1 MALWEIW
8 ASVSK
13 RQFGLKCGTQLAR
26 SGSWWMTLLRSE
38 TSRWRPHY
46 FGDLSYFP
54 RAIVLQNLVFTC
66 SHFSFFLGLIL
77 WHYFGLP
84 ANLIASLHCPWL
96 RSAHEA
102 SPAGSEA
109 GLPGVIKK
117 QVGGLHVLNSCFQ
130 RDYRPVL
137 SIKEN
142 HRFQRSNRPH
152 HQIKKAEKIDANS
165 WSWF

>member
-1 MALWEIW
+1 
-8 ASVSK
+8 
-13 RQFGLKCGTQLAR
+13 
-26 SGSWWMTLLRSE
+26 MTLLRSE

-54 RAIVLQNLVFTC
+54 RAIVLQNLVFMLAL
-66 SHFSFFLGLIL
+66 FLFLGIKSPTLL
-77 WHYFGLP
+77 RTPSKSYRL
-84 ANLIASLHCPWL
+84 SLHCPWL